1 MMLTTLDVSIL
12 VVYSILILSVGLYM
26 SRSKNGIEKNSKDYF
41 LASKSLPW
49 WAVGASLIAANIS
62 AEQFIGMSGSGF
74 AMGLAIASYE
84 WMAALTLIIV
94 GKYFLPIF
102 IEKGLYTIPEFLEK
116 RYNSQVKSI
125 LAVFWVV
132 LFIFVNLTSV
142 LYLGATALDTILGN
156 GDGSTIVYS
165 IIGLALF
172 TAAYSLWGGLSSVAW
187 TDVIQVILLVVGGL
201 ITTFIALSEVSP
213 DNTIINGLKYIY
225 AKVPEKFDMILD
237 SSHPEYA
244 NLPGIAVLVGGM
256 WIANIY
262 YWGFN
267 QYIIQRTFAAKSLKE
282 AQKGIVFAAL
292 LKMII
297 PLIVVI
303 PGIIAF
309 VMYTDSPQVAAD
321 FIGPNGEIMNDKA
334 FPWLISNYVPS
345 GLKGLV
351 LAALAAAIVSS
362 LASMLNSTS
371 TIFTMDIYKPLIN
384 KNASEKQLVNIGR
397 ITGLTALIIAIFV
410 APMLGG
416 IPQAF
421 QYIQE
426 YTGIV
431 SPGILA
437 IFILGLFWKK
447 TTGKAAIIGAF
458 LSIPIAFYFKVGSKG
473 WIDSN
478 LFPDL
483 PWMHQMGLTF
493 LITAV
498 LMILISF
505 RQNKG
510 QDDEKGIDLNK
521 SLFTTSPVFNVLS
534 FAVILMLIVLYA
546 LFW

>member
-1 MMLTTLDVSIL
+1 
-12 VVYSILILSVGLYM
+12 
-26 SRSKNGIEKNSKDYF
+26 
-41 LASKSLPW
+41 
-49 WAVGASLIAANIS
+49 
-62 AEQFIGMSGSGF
+62 
-74 AMGLAIASYE
+74 
-84 WMAALTLIIV
+84 
-94 GKYFLPIF
+94 
-102 IEKGLYTIPEFLEK
+102 
-116 RYNSQVKSI
+116 
-125 LAVFWVV
+125 
-132 LFIFVNLTSV
+132 
-142 LYLGATALDTILGN
+142 
-156 GDGSTIVYS
+156 
-165 IIGLALF
+165 
-172 TAAYSLWGGLSSVAW
+172 
-187 TDVIQVILLVVGGL
+187 
-201 ITTFIALSEVSP
+201 
-213 DNTIINGLKYIY
+213 
-225 AKVPEKFDMILD
+225 
-237 SSHPEYA
+237 
-244 NLPGIAVLVGGM
+244 
-256 WIANIY
+256 
-262 YWGFN
+262 
-267 QYIIQRTFAAKSLKE
+267 
-282 AQKGIVFAAL
+282 
-292 LKMII
+292 
-297 PLIVVI
+297 
-303 PGIIAF
+303 
-309 VMYTDSPQVAAD
+309 
-321 FIGPNGEIMNDKA
+321 
-334 FPWLISNYVPS
+334 
-345 GLKGLV
+345 
-351 LAALAAAIVSS
+351 
-362 LASMLNSTS
+362 
-371 TIFTMDIYKPLIN
+371 MDIYKPLIN